1 MKNITLA
8 MDEEILVLG
17 REYAKR
23 HNISFNALVRNS
35 LEKTIR
41 NPSKD
46 WLDDMF
52 NEMDRD
58 NVSSKG
64 KKWTREELY
73 RG

>member
-8 MDEEILVLG
+8 IDEETLVLG
-17 REYAKR
+17 REYAKK
-23 HNISFNALVRNS
+23 HNMSFNALVRNS
-35 LEKTIR
+35 LEKTVKKS
-41 NPSKD
+41 SKD

-52 NEMDRD
+52 QEMDKD

-64 KKWTREELY
+64 QKWTREELY